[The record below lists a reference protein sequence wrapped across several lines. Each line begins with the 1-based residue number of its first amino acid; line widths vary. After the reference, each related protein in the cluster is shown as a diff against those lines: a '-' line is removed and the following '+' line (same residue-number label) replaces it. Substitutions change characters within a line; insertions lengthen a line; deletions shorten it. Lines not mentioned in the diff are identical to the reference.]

1 MVVNALCCRQEATV
15 RAAMLELFN
24 GRVTL
29 CLISSIRLINGVSIA
44 VNKFIE
50 LGQWWGNRR

>member
-29 CLISSIRLINGVSIA
+29 CLISSVRLVNGVSIP
-44 VNKFIE
+44 VNKFNE
-50 LGQWWGNRR
+50 LGQ